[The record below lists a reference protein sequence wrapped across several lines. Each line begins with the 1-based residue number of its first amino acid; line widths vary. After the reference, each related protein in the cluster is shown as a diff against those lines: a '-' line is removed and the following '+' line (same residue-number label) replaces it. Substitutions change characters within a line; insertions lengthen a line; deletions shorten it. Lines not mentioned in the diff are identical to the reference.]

1 MNEPPASPPRPPPAA
16 EESPVPI
23 QVVMPRIGFSAR
35 WRAYLITGLLV
46 TAPAVFT
53 FYVAWVVIRFVDSRA
68 AGLIPPLYNPNTY
81 LPFSIPGIGVLV
93 LLALLTLIGMVTT
106 GYLGRVI
113 TRTTDRMLARVPFV
127 RAIYG
132 ATKQVMETILST
144 NSTTFRQVVLIEYP
158 RREMWSVGFMTGSV
172 RTRLRGQDEEMVN
185 VFLPSTPNPAMGYLM
200 FVPRRDVIVL
210 DLPVEDGIKL
220 VMSGG
225 IVSPSWLREHV
236 ALPDGTSG
244 SEPGPALPSRTPQRG
259 RRAS

>member
-1 MNEPPASPPRPPPAA
+1 MTEPEPSPPPAPPA
-16 EESPVPI
+16 PEESPPSVAT
-23 QVVMPRIGFSAR
+23 VMPRLGISAR

-53 FYVAWVVIRFVDSRA
+53 FYVAWVAIRFVDSRA
-68 AGLIPPLYNPNTY
+68 AGLIPPQYNPNTY

-113 TRTTDRMLARVPFV
+113 TRTTDKALARVPFV

-144 NSTTFRQVVLIEYP
+144 SSSTFRQVVLIEYP
-158 RREMWSVGFMTGSV
+158 RRECWSVGFMTGSV
-172 RTRLRGQDEEMVN
+172 LTHLRGQDDEMVN
-185 VFLPSTPNPAMGYLM
+185 VFLPSTPNPAMGYLL
-200 FVPRRDVIVL
+200 FVPRRDVVIL
-210 DLPVEDGIKL
+210 DMRVEDGIKL

-225 IVSPSWLREHV
+225 IVSPEWLREHPP
-236 ALPDGTSG
+236 ATP
-244 SEPGPALPSRTPQRG
+244 PGLVSTRT

>member
-1 MNEPPASPPRPPPAA
+1 MNEPEPSPPAA
-16 EESPVPI
+16 SAPEESVSPPPSVAT
-23 QVVMPRIGFSAR
+23 VLPRVGFSGR

-53 FYVAWVVIRFVDSRA
+53 FYVAWVAIRFVDSRA
-68 AGLIPPLYNPNTY
+68 AGLIPPQYNPNTY

-113 TRTTDRMLARVPFV
+113 TRATDKALARVPFV

-144 NSTTFRQVVLIEYP
+144 SSSTFRQVVLIEYP
-158 RREMWSVGFMTGSV
+158 RRECWSVAFITGSV
-172 RTRLRGQDEEMVN
+172 QTRLRGQDEEMVN
-185 VFLPSTPNPAMGYLM
+185 VFMPSTPNPAMGYLM
-200 FVPRRDVIVL
+200 FLPRRDVVVL
-210 DLPVEDGIKL
+210 DMRVEDGIKL

-225 IVSPSWLREHV
+225 IVSPEWLREHV
-236 ALPDGTSG
+236 PLPP
-244 SEPGPALPSRTPQRG
+244 PGIVAARTTTRE